1 MQTMQAVVLDALRE
15 LDNSQSSMLAVDVL
29 NKLAGHKPT
38 FVRGDGRYI
47 APTTIITMP
56 DGDTAMFCSLNYEE
70 KRMVLHTNSTGGGRW
85 LRNGTTFTL
94 FKKDMEV

>member
-15 LDNSQSSMLAVDVL
+15 LDNSQSSMLAIDVL

-38 FVRGDGRYI
+38 FVHGDGRYI
-47 APTTIITMP
+47 YRDTIIKLY
-56 DGDTAMFCSLNYEE
+56 DGSVGMFCSHSYQEQKAILAA
-70 KRMVLHTNSTGGGRW
+70 SASGGGRW
-85 LRNGTTFTL
+85 LRDGSFTL